1 MSTPNLKIEYENGN
15 LVTLEKDGVS
25 LLPLNVTAIHFSHT
39 MKTKPHLK
47 VEIESGGG
55 PYATSPEPA
64 AEPVNTTDTPPTNE
78 GKYYH
83 VQQTKVSVYAV
94 HESVTATTILPG
106 ANNV

>member
-1 MSTPNLKIEYENGN
+1 MSTQNLKIEYEDGN

-64 AEPVNTTDTPPTNE
+64 AEPVNTTDTPPPNE
-78 GKYYH
+78 GE
-83 VQQTKVSVYAV
+83 VLPRTAD
-94 HESVTATTILPG
+94 ESQRIRRPRKRNRY
-106 ANNV
+106 NNSSRSE